1 MDVVTE
7 EPRHAT
13 AIDSLLEEGFGPDRF
28 RKTVYRLR
36 DGVAPLA
43 DLCLVA
49 EAEDGTLR
57 GTLRFWPVDIADA
70 AAGSRVPA
78 LLLGPIAVAGGL
90 RKTGVGSLLM
100 RAGLDR
106 ARTLGHRV
114 VLLVGDESYYGRFG
128 FRRALAEPLALPGP
142 VEMERFLALEL
153 EDGAL
158 EGVSGM
164 VEPAIGR
171 GVPCRDRG
179 TALHPTAPVGPAEAL
194 HRACAST

>member
-1 MDVVTE
+1 MLIVNE
-7 EPRHAT
+7 EPRHA
-13 AIDSLLEEGFGPDRF
+13 ADIESLLVEGFGPDRH

-36 DGVAPLA
+36 EGVAPIDA
-43 DLCLVA
+43 LCLVA

-57 GTLRFWPVDIADA
+57 GTLRFWPVDIVGP
-70 AAGSRVPA
+70 AGGRVPA

-100 RAGLDR
+100 RAGLER
-106 ARTLGHRV
+106 ARALGHRI

-128 FRRALAEPLALPGP
+128 FRRELAERLALPGP
-142 VEMERFLALEL
+142 VEIERFLALEL
-153 EDGAL
+153 VEGAL
-158 EGVSGM
+158 DGVSGM
-164 VEPAIGR
+164 VSPATT